1 MDPNTL
7 NFDTDPE
14 FWPNLDPD
22 PGPDNPGLCDKFF
35 YRKHWIEKQF
45 SKINIFFKNYKEM
58 DLHENFKSLES
69 LNGECMSSI

>member
-22 PGPDNPGLCDKFF
+22 PGPDPNLGLCDKFLQKTLN
-35 YRKHWIEKQF
+35 RKA
-45 SKINIFFKNYKEM
+45 IFKF
-58 DLHENFKSLES
+58 F
-69 LNGECMSSI
+69 